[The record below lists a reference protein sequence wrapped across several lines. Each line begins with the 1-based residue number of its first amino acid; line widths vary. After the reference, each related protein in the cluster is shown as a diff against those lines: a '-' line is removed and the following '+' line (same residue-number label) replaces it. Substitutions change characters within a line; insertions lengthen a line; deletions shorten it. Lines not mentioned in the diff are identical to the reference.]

1 MPNPGPATTITEHPI
16 GGGGSPAFLGG
27 STQSVIGFFQDPYG
41 GGGSTQRTGPVQAVL
56 AVSQATGYMINYTSL
71 SQGSPTLSAQ
81 NVSSTQITLSGA
93 PQLSTA
99 DVVIANK
106 QAFVSNF
113 AIGNTVR
120 VVTVSQQL
128 NTLVVAL
135 HALNTN
141 VSGSGGTVTPNGE
154 TYVMTAFKGPLVNT
168 VALTPSV
175 VPANTV
181 QEQTF
186 TVTGL
191 QPGMIVALQKPT
203 EQATLAVGNVRV
215 PAANTLAVQYL
226 NVGNTAVTP
235 TAAETYS
242 YTAVLGV
249 QGVSPIMVAGVN
261 LGGATNGIATL
272 TSVTSGGGNTPLSV
286 KVTGINVD
294 DLVVGVGQNIIPMTA
309 ANQIFLPEVRVSSVI
324 NTMQFSFVNTN
335 SALTITALSTDTWM
349 IPIMRPSLSA
359 PGVLLP
365 VTVASATIAANSVT
379 EIAATVTGLTVTSAI
394 LIQKPSFTTGLTVVG
409 SRVTAASL
417 GQIAIQ
423 IANPT
428 TAAVTLPAETY
439 TLAAFT
445 PILGSG
451 HHVAQLV
458 APVGVQGIALTN
470 EMRNALAGTSFI
482 KGS

>member
-1 MPNPGPATTITEHPI
+1 MPNPGPATTITEHPV
-16 GGGGSPAFLGG
+16 GGGGSPSYLGISG
-27 STQSVIGFFQDPYG
+27 GAVGFFQDPYG
-41 GGGSTQRTGPVQAVL
+41 GGAVTQRTGPVQAVL
-56 AVSQATGYMINYTSL
+56 AVSQATGYMLNYTSL

-113 AIGNTVR
+113 AIGQTVR
-120 VVTVSQQL
+120 VVSVSQQA

-135 HALNTN
+135 SALNAN
-141 VSGSGGTVTPNGE
+141 VSGVGTVTPNGE
-154 TYVMTAFKGPLVNT
+154 TYVMSAFKGSLVNT
-168 VALTPSV
+168 VTLTPASV
-175 VPANTV
+175 ASNTV
-181 QEQTF
+181 AEQSF
-186 TVTGL
+186 TVPGL
-191 QPGMIVALQKPT
+191 QPGMVVALQKPT
-203 EQATLAVGNVRV
+203 EQAALQVGNVRV
-215 PAANTLAVQYL
+215 PSANTLAVQYL
-226 NVGNTAVTP
+226 NIGNTAITP
-235 TAAETYS
+235 TSEVYS
-242 YTAVLGV
+242 YTALLGA

-272 TSVTSGGGNTPLSV
+272 TSVTSGGGNTPASV

-294 DLVVGVGQNIIPMTA
+294 DLVIGVGQNTIPMTA
-309 ANQIFLPEVRVSSVI
+309 ANQIFLPEVRVSSVA
-324 NTMQFSFVNTN
+324 NTLQLSFVNTN

-349 IPIMRPSLSA
+349 IPIMRPSLAA
-359 PGVLLP
+359 PAVLL
-365 VTVASATIAANSVT
+365 SATVVGANIAPNSVT
-379 EIAATVTGLTVTSAI
+379 ELAATVTGLTVSSAI
-394 LIQKPSFTTGLTVVG
+394 LVQKPSFTTGLTVVG

-417 GQIAIQ
+417 GQIAIS

-428 TAAVTLPAETY
+428 ATTLALPSETY
-439 TLAAFT
+439 TVAAFQ

-458 APVGVQGIALTN
+458 APMSVQGLALTN
-470 EMRNALAGTSFI
+470 EMRNVLAGTGLM